1 MAHDGWLIG
10 ASWQRW
16 DPHIHAPGTLKE
28 DGFGDH
34 TDEATWDDY
43 FRRIDAARPRVAAL
57 GITDYF
63 VPRGYRLFRERVG
76 GKLPADLFVFPNVEL
91 RLKTKTQSG
100 SALNVH
106 LLVSPE
112 EPDHLVTLTSKLQG
126 LVFSYG
132 NGGVFRC
139 TEDDL
144 RRLGRAYQ
152 KTTLT
157 DEAALRAGASVF
169 LVEYENFAGL
179 KKDPWVSK
187 NVLFGV
193 AAGADGLGGLSKDG
207 AFSAHR
213 EELGA
218 IADVVF
224 SGQPAD
230 RKFWAGEHP
239 DFERRGY
246 STKPCLHGSDAHSLA
261 RVLNPEGE
269 RLCWIRARASFDG
282 LRQTLAEPVRRVQI
296 GPHPPLGPSAGN
308 VIRYVRISGAG
319 WLSRSEL
326 TLNDGLVTVVGA
338 RGSGK
343 TALADL
349 VAFGGDAQDPNP
361 SDASF
366 FRKAAEHLEGLEVEL
381 VWGDGVRMTRRY
393 GDDPGG
399 VPRVRYLSQ
408 QFVERLSQ
416 RNGQAAAGA
425 WGAGD
430 SDESVGEPAD
440 ELLAEIERVVFD
452 SLPAEDRAQCSTFGA
467 LRGLKL
473 GQHLSERSAQSA
485 IIQRRTEAIA
495 GEQERK
501 RQIPRLE
508 AALTEAARARQAAQS
523 EHAAI
528 PQSAVPAHV
537 QAHAQAIQRLAALQT
552 SIAEAEVRAVALAEI
567 AAQLVRNAR
576 QADELHVA
584 LVAEY
589 GAVLSAAE
597 WEQLKPRVDDGAVS
611 RLAQL
616 QQQAKDEVARLRQH
630 GVVPSAGGA
639 ASGGLVALVAA
650 VDNARKAL
658 GEDDA
663 RTKRRG
669 DLERKVQSLQVQ
681 EARSRATLDE
691 AIGSSE
697 RIKAAQQERHRAYER
712 IFETIVA
719 EAEVLESLY
728 GPLRNRL
735 RAEPRLANLSFFVT
749 RQVDLHAWV
758 RRGEQILDM
767 RRHPFQARGSLEAAA
782 SQLLLEA
789 WRFGGAAQ
797 ARESIGRFLDEF
809 GESALRALRQGA
821 TPRDLG
827 DWVYST
833 QHISVRYGIRYE
845 DVELAK
851 LSPGARGVLLLT
863 LYLAI
868 DETDERPLVIDQPE
882 ENLDPRSVYSSLVPF
897 FRDAARRRQIIMVTH
912 NANLVVNTD
921 SDQVIL
927 AEARRSSGEGLP
939 LICYSAGGLEDSQV
953 RSAVCQYLEGGEEAF
968 RRRAE
973 RYGPPAGDLRSARLE

>member
-1 MAHDGWLIG
+1 MARDVWLVG

-34 TDEATWDDY
+34 TEDATWAAY
-43 FRRIDAARPRVAAL
+43 FAQILSARPAVAAL

-63 VPRGYRLFRERVG
+63 VPRGYRLFRERAG

-91 RLKTKTQSG
+91 RLKTRTERG
-100 SALNVH
+100 NALNVH
-106 LLVSPE
+106 LLVSPDD
-112 EPDHLVTLTSKLQG
+112 PDHLAVITSKLQG

-132 NGGVFRC
+132 NGEKFRC
-139 TEDDL
+139 TEEDL
-144 RRLGRAYQ
+144 RRLGRAYK

-169 LVEYENFAGL
+169 LVEYEDFAGL

-193 AAGADGLGGLSKDG
+193 AAGGDGLGGLSKDG
-207 AFSAHR
+207 SFSAHR

-224 SGQPAD
+224 SGQSAD

-239 DFERRGY
+239 DFEKRGY
-246 STKPCLHGSDAHSLA
+246 VTKPCLHGSDAHSLA

-269 RLCWIRARASFDG
+269 RLCWIRARATFDG
-282 LRQTLAEPVRRVQI
+282 LRQTLAEPIRRVQI
-296 GPHPPLGPSAGN
+296 GPNPPLGPSAGN
-308 VIRYVRISGAG
+308 VIRCVRINGAA
-319 WLSRSEL
+319 WLSPNEL

-349 VAFGGDAQDPNP
+349 VAFGGDAQDANP
-361 SDASF
+361 GNASF
-366 FRKAAEHLEGLEVEL
+366 FRKAAEHLGNLEVEL
-381 VWGDGVRMTRRY
+381 EWGDGVRVTRRY
-393 GDDPGG
+393 GDAGG
-399 VPRVRYLSQ
+399 EPRVRYLSQ

-416 RNGQAAAGA
+416 RNVQAASGA
-425 WGAGD
+425 WGAD
-430 SDESVGEPAD
+430 DFEERAGEPAD

-452 SLPAEDRAQCSTFGA
+452 ALPEEDRVQCSTFGD
-467 LRGLKL
+467 LRDLKL
-473 GQHLSERSAQSA
+473 GQHLGDRTAQA
-485 IIQRRTEAIA
+485 ATIQRRTEAIA
-495 GEQERK
+495 DEHEKRK
-501 RQIPRLE
+501 LIPKLE
-508 AALTEAARARQAAQS
+508 AAVTEATRAREGA
-523 EHAAI
+523 ERELAAI
-528 PQSAVPAHV
+528 PQSAPPAHV
-537 QAHAQAIQRLAALQT
+537 QAHAAAFQRLAALQT
-552 SIAEAEVRAVALAEI
+552 AIAQAEARAVALAEVS
-567 AAQLVRNAR
+567 AQLVRNAR
-576 QADELHVA
+576 HADELHVA
-584 LVAEY
+584 LSAQY
-589 GAVLSAAE
+589 GPILSQAE
-597 WEQLKPRVDDGAVS
+597 WEQLKPKVDDAATS
-611 RLAQL
+611 RLAQT

-630 GVVPSAGGA
+630 GVVPTPAGGP
-639 ASGGLVALVAA
+639 SQGLAALVAA
-650 VDNARKAL
+650 VDAAKKTL

-669 DLERKVQSLQVQ
+669 DLERKVQSLRVD

-691 AIGSSE
+691 ARGASE
-697 RIKAAQQERHRAYER
+697 RIKAAQQDRNQAYGR

-719 EAEVLESLY
+719 EAEVLQSLY
-728 GPLRNRL
+728 APLRARL
-735 RAEPRLANLSFFVT
+735 LAEPRLAKLSFFVT

-758 RRGEQILDM
+758 RRGEQILDL
-767 RRHPFQARGSLEAAA
+767 RRLPFQGRGSLEAAA
-782 SQLLLEA
+782 NRLLLAAWRSGGPAEA
-789 WRFGGAAQ
+789 W
-797 ARESIGRFLDEF
+797 ESIGKFLSEF
-809 GESALRALRQGA
+809 GEPALQALRQGA
-821 TPRDLG
+821 TPKDFG
-827 DWVYST
+827 EWIYST

-868 DETDERPLVIDQPE
+868 DESDERPLVIDQPE
-882 ENLDPRSVYSSLVPF
+882 ENLDPKSVYSSLVPF

-921 SDQVIL
+921 SDQVIV
-927 AEARRSSGEGLP
+927 AEAMRTSGEGLP
-939 LICYSAGGLEDSQV
+939 SISYSAGGLEDSQV
-953 RSAVCQYLEGGEEAF
+953 RSVVCQYLEGGEEAF

-973 RYGPPAGDLRSARLE
+973 RYGARR